1 MVPVAQRLERRT
13 VDAEAEGSKP
23 FRHPI
28 PEKCLLRYFFYLRR
42 QEFSA
47 TNEGIKS
54 FVCKQEN
61 INDSQMMNEKK

>member
-1 MVPVAQRLERRT
+1 
-13 VDAEAEGSKP
+13 
-23 FRHPI
+23 
-28 PEKCLLRYFFYLRR
+28 LRR